1 MLTKELKSRITGR
14 WGVNPIRMTEYM
26 CFFLYRIVA
35 STWVRITLEP
45 LLSIPEL
52 LQFIEVLVQDVHL
65 RRPHPCHPNYRGTS
79 LAVFSPPGP
88 YQPLL
93 GLASQIWG
101 FLEP

>member
-1 MLTKELKSRITGR
+1 MFL
-14 WGVNPIRMTEYM
+14 
-26 CFFLYRIVA
+26 LYRIVA

-45 LLSIPEL
+45 LLGIPEL

-65 RRPHPCHPNYRGTS
+65 RGPHPGHPNYRGTS
-79 LAVFSPPGP
+79 LQPTRP

-101 FLEP
+101 FPEP